1 MPAPSQRQIKAN
13 IEAALIAKGFTE
25 KEIKEDGSTV
35 DTGRL
40 HPDQAKFV
48 EAISEGIHNSW
59 TQWQAAQIVSVPGV
73 QLGAATAV
81 GTLTP

>member
-1 MPAPSQRQIKAN
+1 MPAPLQGQIKAD

-25 KEIKEDGSTV
+25 KEIKEDGTTI

-40 HPDQAKFV
+40 HPDQLKFV

-59 TQWQAAQIVSVPGV
+59 TKWQATQSVTVIGV
-73 QLGAATAV
+73 QVGSGVAG
-81 GTLTP
+81 GTLP